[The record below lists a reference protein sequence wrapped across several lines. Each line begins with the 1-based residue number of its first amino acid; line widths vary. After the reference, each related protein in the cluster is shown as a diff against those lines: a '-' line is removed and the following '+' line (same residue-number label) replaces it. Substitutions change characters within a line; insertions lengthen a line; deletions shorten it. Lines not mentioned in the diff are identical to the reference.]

1 VQQIHVL
8 IPIPKVCTDLPAVGR
23 QVGIEGWR
31 PIISADCS
39 PVAILELTIED
50 AALLLIASENFQIKL
65 KRYRSGG
72 HEINLSRGQ
81 YRVYHST
88 FPLLKA
94 EWKWGFQYFRIDFET
109 FAHIWGEN
117 LTLFFLRK

>member
-1 VQQIHVL
+1 
-8 IPIPKVCTDLPAVGR
+8 
-23 QVGIEGWR
+23 
-31 PIISADCS
+31 
-39 PVAILELTIED
+39 LELTIED

-81 YRVYHST
+81 YRIYRSM

-117 LTLFFLRK
+117 LTVFFFKKITFTLSVSNEKLSRKKGRNSSIH